1 MNNMLLSDLLR
12 PQKIADLCL
21 ETSKIDVLERMDRTD
36 DLMNMTFFGRP
47 GTGKTSCALL
57 LAKDRSEYRINGA
70 TLNGDNYDKTIP
82 ALMSRPL
89 FSALRCVVID
99 EADAM
104 TIGSQEKL
112 RYDIE
117 RLSANVNR
125 FILTTNDLTA
135 LSDALRSRCY
145 PICFDPDRK
154 NYGEITDRLCAR
166 YEERLKFY
174 NLSPILIRR
183 AVEDCFPDMRR
194 IANALQFALLE
205 AA

>member
-70 TLNGDNYDKTIP
+70 TLNGEKYDKTIP

-154 NYGEITDRLCAR
+154 NYGEIIDRLCAR
-166 YEERLKFY
+166 YEERLKIY

-194 IANALQFALLE
+194 IANALQFALL
-205 AA
+205 